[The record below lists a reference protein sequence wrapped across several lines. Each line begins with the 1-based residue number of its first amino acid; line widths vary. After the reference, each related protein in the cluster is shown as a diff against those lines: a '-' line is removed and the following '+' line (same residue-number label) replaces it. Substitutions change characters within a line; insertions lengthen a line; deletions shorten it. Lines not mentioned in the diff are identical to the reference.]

1 MRNLLISK
9 LFDPIF
15 LFRFLQYSEQYM
27 MDYCLKKPVHTVDG
41 HDISLFEVKQA
52 GLYISWK
59 ITSLRKWVFPRTYW
73 VKSMKKTW
81 KNLPAY
87 VLFPPETEINFQ
99 S

>member
-1 MRNLLISK
+1 MDGIVFINFFLKENSEDLRNFRISK

-59 ITSLRKWVFPRTYW
+59 FIALRK
-73 VKSMKKTW
+73 
-81 KNLPAY
+81 
-87 VLFPPETEINFQ
+87 
-99 S
+99 

>member
-1 MRNLLISK
+1 MDGIGFINFLLKESSEDLLRNLRISR

-59 ITSLRKWVFPRTYW
+59 FTAFRK
-73 VKSMKKTW
+73 
-81 KNLPAY
+81 
-87 VLFPPETEINFQ
+87 
-99 S
+99 

>member
-1 MRNLLISK
+1 MDGIVFINFFLKENSEDLRNLRFSK

-59 ITSLRKWVFPRTYW
+59 FIALRK
-73 VKSMKKTW
+73 
-81 KNLPAY
+81 
-87 VLFPPETEINFQ
+87 
-99 S
+99 

>member
-1 MRNLLISK
+1 LKGLLYCGWNCFYSIFLKENSKDMRNLLISK

-59 ITSLRKWVFPRTYW
+59 ITSLRK
-73 VKSMKKTW
+73 
-81 KNLPAY
+81 
-87 VLFPPETEINFQ
+87 
-99 S
+99 

>member
-1 MRNLLISK
+1 MDGIVFINFFLKENSEDLWNLRISK

-59 ITSLRKWVFPRTYW
+59 FTALRKYVFP
-73 VKSMKKTW
+73 
-81 KNLPAY
+81 
-87 VLFPPETEINFQ
+87 
-99 S
+99 

>member
-1 MRNLLISK
+1 MDGIVFINFFLKENSEDLRNLRISK

-59 ITSLRKWVFPRTYW
+59 FIALRK
-73 VKSMKKTW
+73 
-81 KNLPAY
+81 
-87 VLFPPETEINFQ
+87 
-99 S
+99 

>member
-1 MRNLLISK
+1 MFIYFELEGIALMWMELFLFNFFFKENSKDLRNLRISK
-9 LFDPIF
+9 WFDPIF

-59 ITSLRKWVFPRTYW
+59 ITSLRK
-73 VKSMKKTW
+73 
-81 KNLPAY
+81 
-87 VLFPPETEINFQ
+87 
-99 S
+99 